1 MTQHAL
7 TRQRERD
14 PTSRADIAPRER
26 ADRVSLRTVRRRRI
40 VGMLLVCIP
49 LVWAAYRAVSSG
61 TGMVNVNGLRLL
73 DDLLFTALDPALDAP
88 FLRIVL
94 DGAVIT
100 IAFAAIGTFGALII
114 GALGGLVLSDVTWSE
129 RPPAVIRALRL
140 VVRGMLVAAR
150 SIHEL
155 VWALL
160 LVSVLGLDPLVGV
173 LAIAIP
179 FGAQTAKVFGET
191 LDNVPDAPLQALRSA
206 GSRRLPALAYALLPG
221 ASPLLLSYSFYRFE
235 CAIRSAV
242 LLGVVGIGGLGQE
255 LVVSLQSRN
264 WDEVWT
270 LIGAVILISAVVD
283 LWSTKVRGDMA
294 VSSCADWSPGRAQ
307 GAASSDCMP
316 SGPARSALAEG
327 VPTPEQSGAK
337 ERRGGGDSRWVRNS
351 AVVSV
356 VGLVVA
362 WWASG
367 VSLAGLTS
375 ERTRMLSGSLLDDL
389 WPPQLP
395 LDGWGQLLGSVADT
409 LAMAVLAMA
418 VAVAITLILGPLAT
432 APRAVRGAQ
441 TGRFVRMLGWV
452 GWGMSRF
459 VLLVLRSVPPTVWA
473 IVALLA
479 LFPGILPGALALGLY
494 TGGILGRLV
503 AEAWESIDTRA
514 RDALRYQGVRGSVA
528 AIAAIIP
535 PSGHHLLTYTLYRFE
550 ICVRDTAV
558 VGVVGAAGLGRLLAE
573 NLAVFR
579 FPVVTTVL
587 LASFAVSVAAEL
599 FGRWLRKATS
609 V

>member
-1 MTQHAL
+1 MTQ
-7 TRQRERD
+7 QVDRD
-14 PTSRADIAPRER
+14 RDLVGRHTNSVGP
-26 ADRVSLRTVRRRRI
+26 DRVSVATVRTRRLVAVLLI
-40 VGMLLVCIP
+40 VAP
-49 LVWAAYRAVSSG
+49 LAWASWRAVSTG
-61 TGMVNVNGLRLL
+61 TGLVNWNGVRLL
-73 DDLLFTALDPALDAP
+73 DDLLATAISPDLSRD
-88 FLRIVL
+88 FLMIVL

-100 IAFAAIGTFGALII
+100 IAFAALGTLGTLII
-114 GALGGLVLSDVTWSE
+114 GAFGGLVLSDIAWSLQ
-129 RPPAVIRALRL
+129 PPAWLRVIRLILR
-140 VVRGMLVAAR
+140 GILVAAR

-191 LDNVPDAPLQALRSA
+191 LDNVPSAPLHAVRNAGARPLSA
-206 GSRRLPALAYALLPG
+206 MAYALLPG
-221 ASPLLLSYSFYRFE
+221 AAPLLLSYSFYRFE

-242 LLGVVGIGGLGQE
+242 LLGVVGLGGLGQE

-264 WDEVWT
+264 WGEVWT
-270 LIGAVILISAVVD
+270 LVAAVVVLSAVVD
-283 LWSTKVRGDMA
+283 WWSTQLRADMA
-294 VSSCADWSPGRAQ
+294 VASCADWSPGEA
-307 GAASSDCMP
+307 GMP
-316 SGPARSALAEG
+316 SARTREG
-327 VPTPEQSGAK
+327 FRWMRWSPILGAF
-337 ERRGGGDSRWVRNS
+337 G
-351 AVVSV
+351 
-356 VGLVVA
+356 VGLA
-362 WWASG
+362 WWASD

-375 ERTRMLSGSLLDDL
+375 ERTRTLTVQLLDDL

-395 LDGWGQLLGSVADT
+395 LGGWSVLTGSVADT
-409 LAMAVLAMA
+409 VAMAILAMA
-418 VAVAITLILGPLAT
+418 VAVFITIILGPSAT
-432 APRAVRGAQ
+432 RSRAVRGQ
-441 TGRFVRMLGWV
+441 SLSTVRRMVGASGWIA
-452 GWGMSRF
+452 SRL

-514 RDALRYQGVRGSVA
+514 RDALRHQGVRGSVA
-528 AIAAIIP
+528 AVAAVVP

-587 LASFAVSVAAEL
+587 LASFAVSLAAEL
-599 FGRWLRKATS
+599 FGRWLRRVTH

>member
-1 MTQHAL
+1 MTQQL
-7 TRQRERD
+7 DRD
-14 PTSRADIAPRER
+14 VGISRNAPESQDPSPRRTS
-26 ADRVSLRTVRRRRI
+26 VRTVQRRRLI
-40 VGMLLVCIP
+40 GVLLVVLP
-49 LVWAAYRAVSSG
+49 LLWSAYRAVSTG
-61 TGMVNVNGLRLL
+61 TGLVNWNGVRLL
-73 DDLLFTALDPALDAP
+73 DDLLATALSPALDAD

-94 DGAVIT
+94 DGAIIT
-100 IAFAAIGTFGALII
+100 IAFAALGTLGALII
-114 GALGGLVLSDVTWSE
+114 GAFGGLILSDVAWTRS
-129 RPPAVIRALRL
+129 PPVPIRAIRLALRG
-140 VVRGMLVAAR
+140 VLVAAR

-191 LDNVPDAPLQALRSA
+191 LDNVPDAPLRALRSA
-206 GSRRLPALAYALLPG
+206 GARPVPALAYALLPG

-270 LIGAVILISAVVD
+270 LIGAVVLISAVVD
-283 LWSTKVRGDMA
+283 LWSTQLRADMA
-294 VSSCADWSPGRAQ
+294 VMSCADWSPGRA
-307 GAASSDCMP
+307 GMP
-316 SGPARSALAEG
+316 SARG
-327 VPTPEQSGAK
+327 SG
-337 ERRGGGDSRWVRNS
+337 RSRWARAS
-351 AVVSV
+351 AVV
-356 VGLVVA
+356 GLAGIGLA
-362 WWASG
+362 WWASD

-375 ERTRMLSGSLLDDL
+375 ERTRMLTVSLLDDL

-395 LDGWGQLLGSVADT
+395 LGGWSELLGSVGDT

-418 VAVAITLILGPLAT
+418 VAVVITVLLGPLAT
-432 APRAVRGAQ
+432 APRAVRGEALSWPRRLVSGL
-441 TGRFVRMLGWV
+441 T
-452 GWGMSRF
+452 WGVSRF
-459 VLLVLRSVPPTVWA
+459 LLLVLRSIPPTVWA

-514 RDALRYQGVRGSVA
+514 RDALRHSGVPRSMAAVA
-528 AIAAIIP
+528 AIAP
-535 PSGHHLLTYTLYRFE
+535 PSAHHLLTYTLYRFE

-573 NLAVFR
+573 NLATFR
-579 FPVVTTVL
+579 FPVVMTVL
-587 LASFAVSVAAEL
+587 LASFAVSVGAEL
-599 FGRWLRKATS
+599 LGRWLRRVTR

>member
-1 MTQHAL
+1 MTQQL
-7 TRQRERD
+7 DQGRELGGRHTGSGG
-14 PTSRADIAPRER
+14 P
-26 ADRVSLRTVRRRRI
+26 DRVSVATVRTRRLVAVLLI
-40 VGMLLVCIP
+40 VVP
-49 LVWAAYRAVSSG
+49 LVWAAWRAISTG
-61 TGMVNVNGLRLL
+61 TGLVNWNGVRLL
-73 DDLLFTALDPALDAP
+73 DDLLATALSPDLSPE

-100 IAFAAIGTFGALII
+100 IAFAALGTLGALII
-114 GALGGLVLSDVTWSE
+114 GAFGGLILSDIAWSHQ
-129 RPPAVIRALRL
+129 PPAWLRVIRLVLR
-140 VVRGMLVAAR
+140 GILVAAR

-191 LDNVPDAPLQALRSA
+191 LDNVPAAPLHALRNA
-206 GSRRLPALAYALLPG
+206 GARPLPAMAYALLPG
-221 ASPLLLSYSFYRFE
+221 AAPLLLSYSFYRFE

-242 LLGVVGIGGLGQE
+242 LLGVVGLGGIGQE

-270 LIGAVILISAVVD
+270 LVAAVVVLSAVVD
-283 LWSTKVRGDMA
+283 WWSTQLRADMA
-294 VSSCADWSPGRAQ
+294 VVSCADWSPGEA
-307 GAASSDCMP
+307 GLP
-316 SGPARSALAEG
+316 SARTSEG
-327 VPTPEQSGAK
+327 
-337 ERRGGGDSRWVRNS
+337 SRWMRWS
-351 AVVSV
+351 AILGV
-356 VGLVVA
+356 VGVGLA
-362 WWASG
+362 WWASD
-367 VSLAGLTS
+367 VSLAGLAS
-375 ERTRMLSGSLLDDL
+375 ERTRTLTVRLLEDL

-395 LDGWGQLLGSVADT
+395 LGGWSVLAGSVADT
-409 LAMAVLAMA
+409 VAMAILAMA
-418 VAVAITLILGPLAT
+418 VAVFITIILGPSAT
-432 APRAVRGAQ
+432 RSRAVRGQ
-441 TGRFVRMLGWV
+441 SLSPMRRIVGTSGWV
-452 GWGMSRF
+452 ASRF

-514 RDALRYQGVRGSVA
+514 RDALRHQGVRGSVA
-528 AIAAIIP
+528 AIAAVVP

-587 LASFAVSVAAEL
+587 LASFAVSVGAEL
-599 FGRWLRKATS
+599 FGRWLRRATRI
-609 V
+609 